1 MEHWT
6 DRLERIRARTY
17 QSETNS
23 VDYWNVTL
31 CQEDRRFLLD
41 YVDKLQ
47 QLEKD
52 SKEILSPM
60 TSMLHKSI

>member
-6 DRLERIRARTY
+6 ERLEKIRARTY

-23 VDYWNVTL
+23 VDYWSVTL

-47 QLEKD
+47 QLHQD
-52 SKEILSPM
+52 SKEILSPV
-60 TSMLHKSI
+60 TSMLHKAV